1 MKLRR
6 FTSILYFLL
15 AAATAAQ
22 VHAQERPKQEAG
34 GLFEKAQREGS
45 DRVKQVEDFC
55 AAAQLEPKNK
65 KYQDT
70 CNSYRSGLLQDDT
83 AALAIA
89 LSAYKNHDLNSAET
103 QARTVSNYDQK
114 LSGSARFLL
123 ERIHD
128 DRLVTQ
134 VQAAWTRGDFQSVL
148 SQAREITNPDAKASA
163 NVYVN
168 NVNLYNGYMD
178 QARSEGQSNPQEA
191 IRQLTLA
198 KNLNANGPGNPA
210 GMIADLQR
218 KPVPPSPNPAPALKN
233 SGDSPAEVAKKV
245 SKLMSD
251 AHNAEQQGDQQGA
264 ISDYGLVL
272 KLQPA
277 NKDAQSNLDRLQLA
291 VKNDPA
297 AAKNELTAA
306 IRYFYR
312 SQFEDAEREFRDYL
326 KTPDKAQN
334 PGPAYFY
341 LGATLLEESMLTT
354 PASSWQGPSPDVVS
368 AFVSARG
375 ASYKPVRSY
384 VSPTVLK
391 IWDQTN

>member
-1 MKLRR
+1 
-6 FTSILYFLL
+6 
-15 AAATAAQ
+15 
-22 VHAQERPKQEAG
+22 
-34 GLFEKAQREGS
+34 
-45 DRVKQVEDFC
+45 
-55 AAAQLEPKNK
+55 
-65 KYQDT
+65 
-70 CNSYRSGLLQDDT
+70 
-83 AALAIA
+83 
-89 LSAYKNHDLNSAET
+89 
-103 QARTVSNYDQK
+103 
-114 LSGSARFLL
+114 
-123 ERIHD
+123 
-128 DRLVTQ
+128 
-134 VQAAWTRGDFQSVL
+134 
-148 SQAREITNPDAKASA
+148 
-163 NVYVN
+163 
-168 NVNLYNGYMD
+168 MD